1 MEGEEEERRALV
13 LLTTYV
19 LLKRRRDLNN
29 AHAQRRAE
37 IQRRVRHQQHSFQ
50 RQRRMLMMMI
60 AGGVRSDDRIR
71 TRPWTTTR
79 TTDWWERV
87 AMTEFQPSD
96 WLEKFRMSKET
107 FLQLCDRLRPRLARQ
122 DTSFRLALPVEKRV
136 AVALWRLASNVEYR
150 TISALFGVGKSTVCR
165 CVRDMCHAIVAL
177 LVPVYLRPPG
187 ERELEASAQLFLSKW
202 GFPHCVAAVATLH
215 TAIITPSDN
224 ASDYANPAGWLS
236 VLTQVVVGG
245 RGQFWD
251 VCASFPGGTEPAD
264 VLQNSSLWATAADG
278 GLSPGS
284 PPAFMG
290 KPLRYTSAQDRS
302 QIFSGIFNPPYFQMN
317 TIYEI
322 STSWKSQ
329 FHDGVAR
336 YVLLGEACYPLQSWL
351 MKAYPEERGCQ
362 PVPAEPRRLFNRR
375 LARALRSSS
384 EALLRLRARWQ
395 CLSKRNDCGLDV
407 VPTMILACCILHNV
421 CESHG
426 DAFRAEWQAEVAEA
440 ESPQP
445 GHAPLPST
453 GVDQGRA
460 EETRKLFCDYFQ
472 EQNM

>member
-1 MEGEEEERRALV
+1 MEEEEQRRSLALLV
-13 LLTTYV
+13 TYV
-19 LLKRRRDLNN
+19 LLKRRRELN
-29 AHAQRRAE
+29 AADTQRRSEA
-37 IQRRVRHQQHSFQ
+37 QRRVRQRHYFFQ

-60 AGGVRSDDRIR
+60 AGGLRSNGCIR

-79 TTDWWERV
+79 STDWWERV

-96 WLEKFRMSKET
+96 WLDKFRMSRET
-107 FLQLCDRLRPRLARQ
+107 FFYLCGELRPRLARQ

-177 LVPVYLRPPG
+177 LGPVYLRPPG
-187 ERELEASAQLFLSKW
+187 ERELEASARLFLSRW

-215 TAIITPSDN
+215 TAIITPSSN
-224 ASDYANPAGWLS
+224 AADYANAGGWLS
-236 VLTQVVVGG
+236 VLSQVAVSG

-251 VCASFPGGTEPAD
+251 VCASFPGGTDPAD
-264 VLQNSSLWATAADG
+264 IFQSSSLWAAAADG
-278 GLSPGS
+278 GLSPS
-284 PPAFMG
+284 PPPAFMG
-290 KPLRYTSAQDRS
+290 KPL
-302 QIFSGIFNPPYFQMN
+302 
-317 TIYEI
+317 
-322 STSWKSQ
+322 
-329 FHDGVAR
+329 R

-351 MKAYPEERGCQ
+351 MKAYPEDRSH
-362 PVPAEPRRLFNRR
+362 PTAAEPQRRFNRR
-375 LARALRSSS
+375 LARAQRASE

-426 DAFRAEWQAEVAEA
+426 DAFRAEWRAEVAEA
-440 ESPQP
+440 ENPQP
-445 GHAPLPST
+445 GHERHPSSSA
-453 GVDQGRA
+453 GEDHGRA
-460 EETRKLFCDYFQ
+460 EETRKLFCDYF
-472 EQNM
+472 EAQNM